1 MGDVGASFAHDL
13 SLEFRFGRK
22 QSFVS
27 WVAGAQ
33 VGEAGRS
40 IGNVGG
46 LQDLGWEKLR
56 DGSPPTQKETGDV
69 DGQWRGGL
77 EERAEGKS

>member
-1 MGDVGASFAHDL
+1 M
-13 SLEFRFGRK
+13 
-22 QSFVS
+22 
-27 WVAGAQ
+27 
-33 VGEAGRS
+33 GEAGRS

-56 DGSPPTQKETGDV
+56 DGGSPPTQKETGDV